1 MAALWQFLL
10 ERRRILPEMEFP
22 KPQIT
27 RYLAY
32 AAVIAGL
39 ALFVHLLA
47 PILAPFIAAIILA
60 YICTPLVDGLER
72 RKLPRTIAVVAVMVL
87 VVLLIV
93 GLIVV
98 MVPLVLDQASL
109 LSAKVP
115 PLLDWVRHTAL
126 PWLEIRT
133 GITVGE
139 GWSKL
144 RDALAQ
150 NFQSAAHWLA
160 TLLPSLGASGLAL
173 LGFAGMLAL
182 VPIALFFFLRD
193 WHRFI
198 GLIADVIPRRLLPD
212 VSLIAKEV
220 DSVLG
225 EFLRGQLSVMLALSL
240 IYAVGLWLVGLE
252 GALSIGLLAGMLS
265 FVPYLGFAIGA
276 VLGSFAAATQFQSFA
291 GVLGVWGVFAAGQ
304 VLESYVLTPK
314 LVGDRIGLHPLGV
327 VFAIMAFGQLLG
339 FVGVLLAVP
348 IAAAFLV
355 LLRYFLRRYKA
366 GGLYKH

>member
-1 MAALWQFLL
+1 
-10 ERRRILPEMEFP
+10 MEFP

-32 AAVIAGL
+32 AAVIAVIGL
-39 ALFVHLLA
+39 LVHLLA
-47 PILAPFIAAIILA
+47 PILAPFIAAGILA
-60 YICTPLVDGLER
+60 YICSPMVDALER
-72 RKLPRTIAVVAVMVL
+72 RKLPRTLAVVGVMVF
-87 VVLLIV
+87 VVALIV
-93 GLIVV
+93 GLVVV
-98 MVPLVLDQASL
+98 MVPLVLDQTAY

-115 PLLDWVRHTAL
+115 PLLEWVRNTAL
-126 PWLEIRT
+126 PWLADRT
-133 GITVGE
+133 GVSVGE

-144 RDALAQ
+144 REALAQ

-173 LGFAGMLAL
+173 LGFAGMLVL

-198 GLIADVIPRRLLPD
+198 EMVAELIPRRLLPD
-212 VSLIAKEV
+212 VTAIAREI

-225 EFLRGQLSVMLALSL
+225 EFLRGQLSVMVALSL
-240 IYAVGLWLVGLE
+240 IYAIGLWLVGLE

-265 FVPYLGFAIGA
+265 FVPYLGFAIGL
-276 VLGSFAAATQFQSFA
+276 VLGTFAAATQFQALS
-291 GVLGVWGVFAAGQ
+291 GVLGVWTVFAVGQ
-304 VLESYVLTPK
+304 LLESYVLTPK

-348 IAAAFLV
+348 FAAAFLV
-355 LLRYFLRRYKA
+355 LVRYFIKRYKA